1 MKFSQMVFESISF
14 DDQSKQFQRKVLT
27 ALAIVLVGVLLS
39 GCTTTA
45 ESQLKESP
53 CLECA
58 KKTPFYRNGE
68 WLHG

>member
-1 MKFSQMVFESISF
+1 MTISRFAFESISF
-14 DDQSKQFQRKVLT
+14 DDQSKQFQRKVLP
-27 ALAIVLVGVLLS
+27 ALAIVLVAALLS

-45 ESQLKESP
+45 ESQLKESA

>member
-1 MKFSQMVFESISF
+1 MKFSRMFFIFRGIKVDIKPKKRELLSF
-14 DDQSKQFQRKVLT
+14 FGI
-27 ALAIVLVGVLLS
+27 LAIAALLS

-45 ESQLKESP
+45 ESQLKESA

-68 WLHG
+68 WLHD

>member
-1 MKFSQMVFESISF
+1 MKFSQMVFVF
-14 DDQSKQFQRKVLT
+14 KDLKDDIKLKKRELLSLVGI
-27 ALAIVLVGVLLS
+27 LAIAILSS